1 MNSTISI
8 GMQDFGKLIRSGV
21 FYVDKTSFIKEWW
34 ENQDD
39 VTLVTRPRR
48 FGKTLTLSMVDYFF
62 SNQHVDS
69 GKLFEKLDIWKEEK
83 YQDLQG
89 TFPVIFVSFAGI
101 KAENYATARDGII
114 QVLLDLYAK
123 YYFLLQSDVLNE
135 QEREYFAYV
144 RPDMS
149 DAVAAMALHR
159 LAICMYRYYG
169 KKSHYSAG
177 RI

>member
-48 FGKTLTLSMVDYFF
+48 FGKTLNLSMVDYFF

-83 YQDLQG
+83 GGDLE
-89 TFPVIFVSFAGI
+89 SFACQRISESGE
-101 KAENYATARDGII
+101 K
-114 QVLLDLYAK
+114 
-123 YYFLLQSDVLNE
+123 
-135 QEREYFAYV
+135 
-144 RPDMS
+144 
-149 DAVAAMALHR
+149 
-159 LAICMYRYYG
+159 
-169 KKSHYSAG
+169 SAG
-177 RI
+177 QKERTLSVWT

>member
-69 GKLFEKLDIWKEEK
+69 GKLFENLEGREIS
-83 YQDLQG
+83 G
-89 TFPVIFVSFAGI
+89 FTGNVSCDFCQFCG
-101 KAENYATARDGII
+101 D
-114 QVLLDLYAK
+114 
-123 YYFLLQSDVLNE
+123 
-135 QEREYFAYV
+135 
-144 RPDMS
+144 
-149 DAVAAMALHR
+149 
-159 LAICMYRYYG
+159 
-169 KKSHYSAG
+169 KS
-177 RI
+177 